1 MENDAP
7 EKPEK
12 NAAAQELGRKGG
24 KKRQSLMTREQAKAL
39 AQLGAAKRWAGHV
52 KKGAKDD

>member
-1 MENDAP
+1 METKP

-12 NAAAQELGRKGG
+12 NRAAQELGRMGG
-24 KKRQSLMTREQAKAL
+24 RKRQASMTPEQAKAL

-52 KKGAKDD
+52 KKGDK